1 MSSSLFK
8 LTEQQDDAI
17 KYFKEVT
24 PSNPLVVEARA
35 GTGKST
41 LIEHGCRD
49 NLQSRVLLLCFNKS
63 IAEAAVKRM
72 PANVTA
78 KTFSGWTWNAPL
90 SSTLPSG
97 IQVDST
103 YGRVYGHR
111 VKWRFDAKKLAN
123 LFRVD
128 TSLIYAA
135 RATLDFFVSTADPY
149 ITKYHVPKRL
159 WIGKEKKE
167 QEGFKDEVTSISR
180 RIWRMKQEKSNKL
193 VPTTWSDITK
203 MVQVE
208 RDIQRTDD
216 YEFVIVDEAQ
226 DITACVLD
234 LILQKGSPTIMV
246 GDSLQKL
253 YNYLYMIDA
262 MEKIGGMKKYL
273 TESQRFD
280 QTLANAANSVLDL
293 LQGDFPK
300 IVGNGQKT
308 DIRYDEPN
316 GKYTI
321 LCRTNMGLLSESL
334 SSIRKGKKIHV
345 MGNIMDA
352 VKQLESGYYLSVGLP
367 DNVTHPSL
375 LGVKDWNEI
384 EVMKESD
391 ADMALLYRQV
401 TKYGSQIPGFC
412 EELENAG
419 EVAESTADVILST
432 VHRAK
437 GREWD
442 NVKMFSDFQK
452 LVYFSEKDRRYKVN
466 KNEVYTTYVAV
477 TRAKRTLYPNDILGK
492 CKAWGELL

>member
-1 MSSSLFK
+1 MRFS
-8 LTEQQDDAI
+8 LTEQQLDAI
-17 KYFKEVT
+17 QYFPQVT
-24 PSNPLVVEARA
+24 PNNPLVVEARA

-41 LIEHGCRD
+41 LIEHGCRS

-78 KTFSGWTWNAPL
+78 KTFSGWTWNTPL

-123 LFRVD
+123 LFRVE
-128 TSLIYAA
+128 TTMIYAA
-135 RATLDFFVSTADPY
+135 RATLDFFVSTADQY

-167 QEGFKDEVTSISR
+167 QEGFKDEVVGIAR

-208 RDIQRTDD
+208 RDIQRTDN

-234 LILQKGSPTIMV
+234 LILQKGSPTVMV
-246 GDSLQKL
+246 GDSKQKL
-253 YNYLYMIDA
+253 YDYLYMVDA

-280 QTLANAANSVLDL
+280 QRLANCANSVLDL

-300 IVGNGQKT
+300 IIGNGPRT
-308 DIRYDEPN
+308 DISYETPV

-334 SSIRKGKKIHV
+334 SEVRKGKKIHV

-412 EELENAG
+412 EELENSDQ
-419 EVAESTADVILST
+419 VAESNSDVVLST
-432 VHRAK
+432 VHKAK

-452 LVYFSEKDRRYKVN
+452 LVHFSEKDRRYKVN

-477 TRAKRTLYPNDILGK
+477 TRAKKTLYPNDIIGQ
-492 CKAWGELL
+492 CKGWMELL